1 MTIKIGA
8 FATLFCLGIAWGATV
23 PLTKVAVSTG
33 YQPLGLIFW
42 QFAIGIIILGAIAL
56 KRGQRLALSRNNLIY
71 IFLLCVVGT
80 VLPESFSYVAAV
92 HLPAGVMAI
101 VIAAVPMFTL
111 CIALGIRMER
121 LSLGRTLGVLAGAVA
136 VVMLVAP
143 ETSLPDPEKAIYVLV
158 ALVGPLGYG
167 LEANYIALKAPRD
180 LDAVNTL
187 LMVSIVGVLVVGPA
201 AYVSGSWVDL
211 SVPWNAPEWALVASG
226 ILHIFA
232 YTGYIWL
239 VGVAGAVFASQIG
252 YIVTISGVFI
262 SAIAL
267 SESYSSWVWAALGLM
282 LVGLALVQPR
292 ANREPQTSE

>member
-1 MTIKIGA
+1 MTRQFSA
-8 FATLFCLGIAWGATV
+8 FATLFGLGIAWGATV
-23 PLTKVAVSTG
+23 PLTKIAVSTG

-42 QFAIGIIILGAIAL
+42 QFVMGILILGPIAFA
-56 KRGQRLALSRNNLIY
+56 RGQRLALSRNNLIY
-71 IFLLCVVGT
+71 VFLLCLVGT
-80 VLPESFSYVAAV
+80 VLPESFFYLSAY
-92 HLPAGVMAI
+92 HLPAGVMSI
-101 VIAAVPMFTL
+101 VIAAAPMFAL
-111 CIALGIRMER
+111 SIALVLKMES
-121 LSLGRTLGVLAGAVA
+121 LSLMRTLGVLAGAVA

-143 ETSLPDPEKAIYVLV
+143 ETSLPDSEKAIYVLV
-158 ALVGPLGYG
+158 ALVAPLGYG
-167 LEANYIALKAPRD
+167 LEANYIAVKAPKD
-180 LDAVNTL
+180 LDAVGTL
-187 LMVSIVGVLVVGPA
+187 LMVSIVGVLVIGPA

-267 SESYSSWVWAALGLM
+267 NESYSSWVWAALGLM
-282 LVGLALVQPR
+282 LAGLALVQPR
-292 ANREPQTSE
+292 TTGKPQPIE